1 MKKLLAPILLLV
13 ITASAGIATAGWT
26 HKMSAYAP
34 AVKVATPGVANV
46 SIEAAPDFSLD
57 TEQPPR
63 ISVIAPEGIVI
74 EKIRRTPAADGK
86 ADETRTDIE
95 IAFTATK
102 KGRYALTATAD
113 FTVCSARYCEPAT
126 ETLSFDID
134 AR

>member
-1 MKKLLAPILLLV
+1 MNKLLAPILLLA

-34 AVKVATPGVANV
+34 AVKVSTTGVANV
-46 SIEAAPDFSLD
+46 TIEAAADFSLD

-74 EKIRRTPAADGK
+74 EKIRRAPTAGIKADG
-86 ADETRTDIE
+86 TRTEIE
-95 IAFTATK
+95 IAFTAAK
-102 KGRYALTATAD
+102 KGRHALTATAD

-126 ETLSFDID
+126 ETLSFEID
-134 AR
+134 VR